1 MSQFW
6 NTPAGTSPYA
16 GLEYEKVNWGNPLY
30 DKID

>member
-6 NTPAGTSPYA
+6 NTPLGTSPYP